1 MRKERGLRRVHH
13 MKTGRRVERVWKQLM
28 AETQG
33 ETQKERLK
41 ERLQKQHK
49 KKQKIVQKKKKI
61 THDC

>member
-1 MRKERGLRRVHH
+1 MRKERGLQRVHH

-28 AETQG
+28 AETQEETQG
-33 ETQKERLK
+33 ETQGETPKTT
-41 ERLQKQHK
+41 Q